1 MEEPPKVF
9 HPSSKDPPKFL
20 LVSSNLK
27 DKVRVW
33 GTPNHLKWE
42 FGAKGGKKRFLT
54 QTYKNN

>member
-1 MEEPPKVF
+1 MEDPWKVF
-9 HPSSKDPPKFL
+9 HLTPKDPPKL
-20 LVSSNLK
+20 LGVSPNLK
-27 DKVRVW
+27 GKVRVW